1 MHICGI
7 GEVFVVDNNLKYH
20 FSWDLLGD
28 LTNGRPNLGPLV
40 RLEVY
45 RLMMFTLR
53 DTLEHEVGTEASD
66 RIFYNSGNLA
76 GQEFFR
82 HVIKGAADLPSFV
95 NAVQEALKTLNIGI
109 FRVEKADPEQG
120 AFVFTVSE
128 DVDCSG
134 LPELGFGVCTYDE
147 GFIAGLMEGFT
158 GKKFRV
164 KEIDCWCTGDRTC
177 RFTIDL
183 IA

>member
-1 MHICGI
+1 MFA
-7 GEVFVVDNNLKYH
+7 VNNDIKYH

-28 LTNGRPNLGPLV
+28 LTKGRPNLGPLV

-53 DTLEHEVGTEASD
+53 DTLEREVGTETSD
-66 RIFYNSGNLA
+66 RIFYNAGNLA

-82 HVIKGAADLPSFV
+82 HVIKDAPNLSVFV
-95 NAVQEALKTLNIGI
+95 NAVKEALKTMNIGI
-109 FRVEKADPEQG
+109 LRVEKADPEKG

-164 KEIDCWCTGDRTC
+164 KEVDCWCTGDRTC
-177 RFTIDL
+177 RFSVDL
-183 IA
+183 IE